1 VERSGFL
8 VLVNDEIR
16 GRIATPGRSAGFAC
30 ECGSPGCSALV
41 EATGAWLD
49 SARAANLHV
58 LAPGHVVFPPIADD
72 GASDGA
78 DLAVV
83 RAALTARVQTSWRRL
98 EDAVSELHAL
108 HDVPQEAIV
117 KRVEATVDLETRS

>member
-1 VERSGFL
+1 
-8 VLVNDEIR
+8 DEIR
-16 GRIATPGRSAGFAC
+16 GRIATPGRSADFAC
-30 ECGSPGCSALV
+30 ECGNPECSALV

-58 LAPGHVVFPPIADD
+58 LAPGHVVSPPIADD
-72 GASDGA
+72 GAGDKA
-78 DLAVV
+78 YLATV
-83 RAALTARVQTSWRRL
+83 RAALTARVQNSWRRL